1 MYLSIYFV
9 QSLCCV
15 WLFAAPWT
23 AACQTS
29 PSLTISLSLLKLMC
43 PLSQWCHPTISS
55 SCLQSFPTLG
65 SFPVKWL
72 FASGGQRI
80 GASTSASVLPVNI
93 QGWYPLRL
101 TALISLPSKGLK
113 SLLQHHSSKSSILWC
128 SAFFMVQFLHPH
140 LTRGKTIAL
149 SVKCSQI
156 FNTLSRFVI
165 YFYAT
170 VNNVFF
176 FFGVPHGLQ
185 DLTSL
190 TSDWTR
196 TTAGKALSLNYWTTK
211 EFPMTLLKLN
221 GLLKITFVY
230 CLLLA
235 FTYVTDLCIS
245 SKYLAKLLISHIFCI
260 LFCRK

>member
-15 WLFAAPWT
+15 QLFAAPWT

-43 PLSQWCHPTISS
+43 PLSQWCHPTILS
-55 SCLQSFPTLG
+55 SCLQSFPTLW

-128 SAFFMVQFLHPH
+128 SASFMIQFLHPH
-140 LTRGKTIAL
+140 MTRGKTIAL
-149 SVKCSQI
+149 SVKCC
-156 FNTLSRFVI
+156 LRF
-165 YFYAT
+165 
-170 VNNVFF
+170 
-176 FFGVPHGLQ
+176 
-185 DLTSL
+185 LTRYL
-190 TSDWTR
+190 
-196 TTAGKALSLNYWTTK
+196 
-211 EFPMTLLKLN
+211 
-221 GLLKITFVY
+221 GLLYIFM
-230 CLLLA
+230 LL
-235 FTYVTDLCIS
+235 
-245 SKYLAKLLISHIFCI
+245 
-260 LFCRK
+260 